1 MCLHEIDEA
10 KYDMAERKS
19 RESHNYT
26 SKLLQ
31 SSLGAWQNKQTGYQ
45 QEQRSKQYHQPDRH
59 KKYGEMIWSKD
70 TKAVQQRKDCLFSK
84 WCWKNR
90 ISYAETNKTN
100 KQKTPLPK
108 QKGTQDGS
116 QV

>member
-1 MCLHEIDEA
+1 
-10 KYDMAERKS
+10 
-19 RESHNYT
+19 
-26 SKLLQ
+26 
-31 SSLGAWQNKQTGYQ
+31 
-45 QEQRSKQYHQPDRH
+45 
-59 KKYGEMIWSKD
+59 MIWSKD

-116 QV
+116 